1 MTGPVTGDLTI
12 AIDAI
17 TVEGV
22 PPDQVERVRALI
34 ETAVADAARRLAGRT
49 EGAAPVCGLG
59 DLRFDLGAAGA
70 ALAPGAE
77 VEIARRLEAAILA
90 AWEAAR

>member
-1 MTGPVTGDLTI
+1 MGDLTI

-22 PPDQVERVRALI
+22 PPDQAERVRALI
-34 ETAVADAARRLAGRT
+34 ETAVADAARRLAGRV
-49 EGAAPVCGLG
+49 EGAAPVAGLG
-59 DLRFDLGAAGA
+59 HLRFDLGAAGV

-77 VEIARRLEAAILA
+77 VEIARRLEAAIRA